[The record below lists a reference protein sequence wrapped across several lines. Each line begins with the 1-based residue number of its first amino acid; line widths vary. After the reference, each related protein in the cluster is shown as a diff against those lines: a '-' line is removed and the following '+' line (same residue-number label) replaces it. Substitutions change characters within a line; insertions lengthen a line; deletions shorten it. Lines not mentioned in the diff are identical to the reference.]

1 MQTTWLSLASVQV
14 TMGSFGDEPSYE
26 TWDVGWPLTVEILPY
41 HYKVIDCFFF
51 HPSIQLFICKL
62 SDDLEPHKPLHGLKH
77 GFAIKKSLVY
87 HHCSPY
93 RENPNSFKPGTLLT
107 GSPWFETNRCYTVIV
122 TMKCIKKR
130 ICLHRKLL
138 IAKAHS
144 SLGATDGR
152 RRCAWGTSSCFLH
165 CCMHHMQIV
174 RSWTERWLCWFFR
187 HILHVFLMLD
197 SLLGSASQLVTW

>member
-1 MQTTWLSLASVQV
+1 VTFLGIRAGHHGFFWWRAFVWNLGCGVAPDRGNFTVSLQ
-14 TMGSFGDEPSYE
+14 GNR
-26 TWDVGWPLTVEILPY
+26 L
-41 HYKVIDCFFF
+41 FFF

-130 ICLHRKLL
+130 IFLHRKLL